1 MNEIMTIGGVDCYE
15 EDGTAYL
22 KLESVARGLG
32 FTKTDV
38 AVSETSFRKE
48 YVRIDWPRVRKY
60 LEELGVPA
68 CWHENSQTTGKDGLP
83 EFIPENIFYRL
94 AMKARNETAEKFQA
108 LVADEIIP
116 SIRKTG
122 SYGRCTPKLDG
133 VHLKAMELIAG
144 CSADRLPY
152 MAMILQ
158 DVGIHPTINMCTY
171 GGIPNAST
179 AEKEHTTNRK
189 TRINGSPR
197 FPVEDFLQ
205 GVNPINRPTN
215 DVYQEYVSYCS
226 AWGIDP
232 ISNIVFSKMVN
243 KILGTRVMQKKINN
257 ANRKIFIR

>member
-1 MNEIMTIGGVDCYE
+1 MNEVMTIGGVDCYE

-22 KLESVARGLG
+22 KLEAVARGLG
-32 FTKTDV
+32 FTRIAESGNEV
-38 AVSETSFRKE
+38 
-48 YVRIDWPRVRKY
+48 VRWERVNKY
-60 LEELGVPA
+60 LSEIGFHTCVENDVPT
-68 CWHENSQTTGKDGLP
+68 CGHDD
-83 EFIPENIFYRL
+83 FIPENIFYRL
-94 AMKARNETAEKFQA
+94 AMKAKNETAEKFQA

-122 SYGRCTPKLDG
+122 SYGRYTPKLDG

-158 DVGIHPTINMCTY
+158 DVGIHSNINMCTY

-179 AEKEHTTNRK
+179 VEKEHTTNRK
-189 TRINGSPR
+189 THINDSPR
-197 FPVEDFLQ
+197 FSVEGFLQ

-226 AWGIDP
+226 ERGINP
-232 ISNIVFSKMVN
+232 ISNIVFSKTIN
-243 KILGTRVMQKKINN
+243 KILGTKVVQKKINN